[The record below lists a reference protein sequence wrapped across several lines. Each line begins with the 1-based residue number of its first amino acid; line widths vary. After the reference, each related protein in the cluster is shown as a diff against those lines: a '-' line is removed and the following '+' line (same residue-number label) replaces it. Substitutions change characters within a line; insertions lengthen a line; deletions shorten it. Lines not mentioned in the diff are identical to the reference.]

1 MTKIR
6 AAGVHLLLSAIVVS
20 VIFAIIFFVWY
31 PAPTFQIAGALEIVF
46 ILIGVDLVLGPLLTL
61 IVYKQGKKSLKFDL
75 SVIALIQ
82 LSALIYGS
90 YTLYLERPYY
100 MVFAVDRF
108 NIVSEQDIDKS
119 SIRFD
124 ELQKKPV
131 GDVIRVFARLPEGQA
146 FQAFLDSVIVNGEPD
161 LERRPEFWEPYENG
175 KSQIAAKIRSLDEL
189 NIETPVDAARVQRVR
204 QRHQDRYPKLG
215 FVPVGSR
222 KQDIGMVMDVE
233 TIEPIDVVKVN
244 PWKNENSD
252 ESDAVGGK
260 QDMGAT
266 E

>member
-20 VIFAIIFFVWY
+20 VIFAVIFFVWY
-31 PAPTFQIAGALEIVF
+31 PAPTFQIAGAMDIVF

-61 IVYKQGKKSLKFDL
+61 IVYKQDKKSLKFDL
-75 SVIALIQ
+75 SVIAFIQ

-108 NIVSEQDIDKS
+108 NIVGEQDIDKS

-124 ELQKKPV
+124 ELQKKPL

-146 FQAFLDSVIVNGEPD
+146 FQEFLDSVIVNGEPD

-189 NIETPVDAARVQRVR
+189 NIETPLDAARVQRIR
-204 QRHQDRYPKLG
+204 ERHQDRYPKLG
-215 FVPVGSR
+215 FVPVGSL

-233 TIEPIDVVKVN
+233 SIEPIDVVKVN
-244 PWKNENSD
+244 PWKNQNTGQSNTAAGRQE
-252 ESDAVGGK
+252 
-260 QDMGAT
+260 T
-266 E
+266 EAAE